1 MALQAVEISDEQLLL
16 GLKAGKTS
24 SLEQLFM
31 RYYDALVRFVVP
43 ILKDE
48 DASRDTVQEVFTRI
62 WEKREK
68 LQDDT
73 RIKSYLYMAVRNQA
87 INVLR
92 KEERVQWVNEEQE
105 MEAMAPREESTMKK
119 VEEKDLQSRLQKALD
134 AIPPKCRQVFELSRF
149 EGMSY
154 QQIAEAME
162 ISIKTVENQMS
173 KALQIMR
180 KELLPYLKFL
190 ILLWF
195 GV

>member
-1 MALQAVEISDEQLLL
+1 
-16 GLKAGKTS
+16 
-24 SLEQLFM
+24 M